1 MSPSVVWHV
10 YQVSRAGPLRRGSVH
25 TRLAADPKVQ
35 STHMREVLKIR
46 ALRLLF
52 IANFVSMVGSGMNS
66 AAVVWYI
73 LQATHSEQ
81 ILGVLV
87 VCQVLP
93 SLLLLPFSG
102 VIIDRE
108 DRRHLC
114 MALDGAR
121 GLIILTVAIL
131 ALTHHVQV
139 WHVFAMNVLVSTGF
153 WMFWPTITAL
163 LQELTPEADFAHSNA
178 ALLAGFQGGWLIAGA
193 IVGFVYNHIG
203 LGGILLIDFATYVF
217 SIACY
222 SVVREGRHV
231 VAQAARVHTD
241 AVKQFWHELQD
252 GFRWT
257 AARMN
262 VKLIGATWALFV
274 CSMQVTSVVAAPIS
288 DRILHTGAVGY
299 GWMNAGW
306 GTGAFAGSV
315 LAAGAM
321 RRFGWRAI
329 IPVSMAILSLCLYG
343 IPFSTVIF
351 MAAGLF
357 LIGGI
362 ARGIGGIALSATM
375 MEIIPKHYM
384 GRVQNLFSIFA
395 IALQIAVA
403 PLVGGT
409 AQHKSLILGTAVI
422 GTMYLV
428 ATLAGFL
435 AGKAQSPSSEPE
447 NRSVTNAASGA
458 A

>member
-1 MSPSVVWHV
+1 
-10 YQVSRAGPLRRGSVH
+10 
-25 TRLAADPKVQ
+25 
-35 STHMREVLKIR
+35 MREVLKIR

-81 ILGVLV
+81 ILGILV

-114 MALDGAR
+114 MLLDGAR

-131 ALTHHVQV
+131 AYTHHVQV

-203 LGGILLIDFATYVF
+203 LGGILFIDFATYAF

-222 SVVREGRHV
+222 SMVREGRHV
-231 VAQAARVHTD
+231 VAQAARVHAD

-252 GFRWT
+252 GFRWVN
-257 AARMN
+257 ARMN
-262 VKLIGATWALFV
+262 VKMVGATWALFV
-274 CSMQVTSVVAAPIS
+274 CAMQVTSVVLAPIS
-288 DRILHTGAVGY
+288 DRILHAGAVGY

-306 GTGAFAGSV
+306 GIGAFGGSV
-315 LAAGAM
+315 LAAGAI
-321 RRFGWRAI
+321 RRFGWKAAI
-329 IPVSMAILSLCLYG
+329 PGSMAIMSVCLYAL
-343 IPFSTVIF
+343 PFSTALLV
-351 MAAGLF
+351 AVVLF
-357 LIGGI
+357 LTAGI

-375 MEIIPKHYM
+375 MEIIPRHYM

-395 IALQIAVA
+395 IAMQIALA
-403 PLVGGT
+403 PLIGGT
-409 AQHKSLILGTAVI
+409 AQFKSLVLGTAVI
-422 GTMYLV
+422 GSLYLL
-428 ATLAGFL
+428 ATLAGIG
-435 AGKAQSPSSEPE
+435 AGKSHVESVEPKSEA
-447 NRSVTNAASGA
+447 VTDAASGA

>member
-1 MSPSVVWHV
+1 
-10 YQVSRAGPLRRGSVH
+10 
-25 TRLAADPKVQ
+25 
-35 STHMREVLKIR
+35 MREILKIR

-114 MALDGAR
+114 MLLDGAR

-131 ALTHHVQV
+131 AATHRVQV

-163 LQELTPEADFAHSNA
+163 LQELTPESDFAHSNA

-203 LGGILLIDFATYVF
+203 LGGILAIDCATYVF
-217 SIACY
+217 SIGCY
-222 SVVREGRHV
+222 AFVREGRHV
-231 VAQAARVHTD
+231 VAQAARVHTG
-241 AVKQFWHELQD
+241 AVKQFWHELRD
-252 GFRWT
+252 GFRW
-257 AARMN
+257 ANARMN

-274 CSMQVTSVVAAPIS
+274 CAMQVTSVVAAPIS

-306 GTGAFAGSV
+306 GIGAFTGSV
-315 LAAGAM
+315 LAAGAI
-321 RRFGWRAI
+321 RRYGWKAAI
-329 IPVSMAILSLCLYG
+329 PACMAVLSLCLTSV
-343 IPFSTVIF
+343 PFSTVIF

-357 LIGGI
+357 LIAGI

-395 IALQIAVA
+395 IAMQIAVA
-403 PLVGGT
+403 PLVGGA
-409 AQHKSLILGTAVI
+409 AQFRSLVLGSAVI
-422 GTMYLV
+422 GAMYFF
-428 ATLAGFL
+428 ATIAGFF
-435 AGKAQSPSSEPE
+435 AGKTKPEPLE
-447 NRSVTNAASGA
+447 PQAEVTTTGAASGA